1 LPTSA
6 SVDHSPSIEHVRGYP
21 DVVARWTCPACGRE
35 FGRARQAH
43 TCRPGGSVDAT
54 FEGAPPEQRA
64 IYDAIVGHV
73 RRIGPVH
80 EDAVDVGVFLKS
92 DRKLAE
98 IRPHPRSLELALY
111 LPFRVEG
118 ARIRRVV
125 STGEGRRVHL
135 LTLRQPGDVDEQ
147 VRDWLTLAFLAA
159 SD

>member
-1 LPTSA
+1 M
-6 SVDHSPSIEHVRGYP
+6 
-21 DVVARWTCPACGRE
+21 ARWTCPACERE
-35 FGRARQAH
+35 FGRARQGH
-43 TCRPGGSVDAT
+43 TCRPGGSVDET
-54 FEGAPPEQRA
+54 FEQAPAEQRA
-64 IYDAIVGHV
+64 IYDAIVHHV
-73 RRIGPVH
+73 RSIGPVH

-118 ARIRRVV
+118 GRIRRVV
-125 STGEGRRVHL
+125 SVGEGRHVHL
-135 LTLRQPGDVDEQ
+135 LTLRQVGDVDEQ

>member
-1 LPTSA
+1 M
-6 SVDHSPSIEHVRGYP
+6 G
-21 DVVARWTCPACGRE
+21 RWTCPACGRE
-35 FGRARQAH
+35 FGRAHQAH
-43 TCRPGGSVDAT
+43 TCRPAGSVDAT

-73 RRIGPVH
+73 RTIGPVH

-98 IRPHPRSLELALY
+98 IRPHARSLELALY

-118 ARIRRVV
+118 TRIRRVLSV
-125 STGEGRRVHL
+125 GEGRQVHL
-135 LTLRQPGDVDEQ
+135 LTLREVGDVDEQ